1 LLLEKLSN
9 AFGPS
14 GCEEEVRAVILESI
28 RERIDEHRV
37 DALGNLIALRKAR
50 KKPQKESPHRV
61 MVAAHMDEVGLM
73 ITHIEKDGW
82 LRFHPVGGI
91 DPRVLLAK
99 ALVVGPQRV
108 RGVIGMK
115 PIHLLEE
122 EERKRVNQLRELY
135 IDIGASDRSEAEQF
149 AKVGDYAVFAT
160 QFALAKDSPLRAAKG
175 KAFDD
180 RAGCT
185 VLAGLLDD
193 DYAFDLY
200 AAFTTQEEVGQRGAR
215 VAAYAIEPDVAFAL
229 EGTVCDDMPKKRDVS
244 PVTRMGGG
252 PAITIM
258 DRSVIVDKRLVR
270 LLVRCA
276 EELGIPHQFKR
287 AVAGGT
293 DAGAIHLTREGVPS
307 AVVSVPSRYIHS
319 PVCMLSLADLEN
331 TVALMTEA
339 LHRLEGGLPE

>member
-1 LLLEKLSN
+1 MLLDKLTN

-14 GCEEEVRAVILESI
+14 GCEEEVRGVLLEGI
-28 RERIDEHRV
+28 REHIDEHRV

-50 KKPQKESPHRV
+50 KKPQRDWPRKV

-73 ITHIEKDGW
+73 VTHIEKEGW

-99 ALVVGPQRV
+99 RVLVGPQRV
-108 RGVIGMK
+108 PGIIGTK
-115 PIHLLEE
+115 PVHVLSE
-122 EERKRVNQLRELY
+122 EERQRVSQPRELY
-135 IDIGASDRSEAEQF
+135 IDIGACDRSQAEEST
-149 AKVGDYAVFAT
+149 KVGDYAAFAT
-160 QFALAKDSPLRAAKG
+160 QFALAGDGPLRAAKG

-180 RAGCT
+180 RAGCA
-185 VLAGLLDD
+185 VLAELLQVDL
-193 DYAFDLY
+193 AFDLY

-215 VAAYAIEPDVAFAL
+215 VAAYAIQPDVALVL
-229 EGTVCDDMPKKRDVS
+229 EGTVCDDMPKKRDVT
-244 PVTRMGGG
+244 PVTRMGHG
-252 PAITIM
+252 PAITFM

-270 LLVRCA
+270 LLVDCA
-276 EELGIPHQFKR
+276 EDLGIPHQFKQ

-293 DAGAIHLTREGVPS
+293 DAGAIHLTRSGVPT

-319 PVCMLSLADLEN
+319 PVCMLSLVDLEN

-339 LHRLEGGLPE
+339 LKRLEGGLPE